1 LTPLHWFAAIACSAP
16 GQCPPEDI
24 VDDEDFAPSGEQ
36 EAPPAH
42 DVAAKQSVRS
52 ITGAIAAIRFMASL
66 LAWVLVVALRLR

>member
-1 LTPLHWFAAIACSAP
+1 
-16 GQCPPEDI
+16 